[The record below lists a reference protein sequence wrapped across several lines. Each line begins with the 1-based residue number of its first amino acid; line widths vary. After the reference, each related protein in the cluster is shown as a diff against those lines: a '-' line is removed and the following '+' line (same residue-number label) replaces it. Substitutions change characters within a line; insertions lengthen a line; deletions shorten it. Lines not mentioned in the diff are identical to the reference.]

1 MKVSCLQENLSRGL
15 SIVARAVAPRSTL
28 PVLGNVLLATDQGRL
43 RLSATNLEM
52 GITCWIGAKVTED
65 GSTTVPARTF
75 VDLINTLPSQQVDM
89 DLTVRTQTLNV
100 RSGSYNNDIKCIDA
114 QDFPPMPPQE
124 IDGGLE
130 LNIGELREMI
140 SQVSFAASL
149 DDARPV
155 LTGVLLEIED
165 GEMTFAAA
173 DGFRLSVRKAHLPS
187 PATGPVKAIIPAKAL
202 SELARIL
209 GEDDKTV
216 AMLFPPIAGR
226 LSSEPRI
233 WNSFPSSS
241 KALFLTTAAL
251 SRHPSPR
258 GASSPRRNFS
268 RPAKRPIF
276 SPVKPHIQPAQY
288 STWRFD
294 FQAFERVMRATADE
308 ASPSFRPT
316 KPRPSV
322 VVALTFDRVQT
333 VLRRNG
339 RGGGSHVTNRRGA
352 LLKGL
357 LYCGPCGYSMSHTY
371 TNKGNRRYRYYV
383 CINAQKRGWQKCP
396 SKSIPAREIE
406 RFVVD
411 QIKCIGQDQELLSKT
426 LAEATSQGNA
436 RIREI
441 EAEQAALKRELGRNN
456 TETQKLIG
464 RLSCTPDEDSLETA
478 RLADLQER
486 IQMAEQRITT
496 IREEA
501 AIIERNMIDEKE
513 LSSALVAF
521 EPVWE
526 SLAPK
531 EQSRILHLLVERI
544 EYDGQDESIS
554 ITFRPS
560 GIKTLAEQFSDEIAC
575 KE

>member
-1 MKVSCLQENLSRGL
+1 MIRAATSTSATKIRCAIYTRKSTDEGLEQEFNSLDAQRESGEAYIASQQHEGWNCLPDKYDDGGFSGGNMERPALRRLLADIEAGKIDCAVVYKVDRLSRSLLDFARMLEIFERHKVSFVSVTQQFNTGTSMGRLIL
-15 SIVARAVAPRSTL
+15 
-28 PVLGNVLLATDQGRL
+28 NVLL
-43 RLSATNLEM
+43 S
-52 GITCWIGAKVTED
+52 
-65 GSTTVPARTF
+65 F
-75 VDLINTLPSQQVDM
+75 
-89 DLTVRTQTLNV
+89 
-100 RSGSYNNDIKCIDA
+100 A
-114 QDFPPMPPQE
+114 QFE
-124 IDGGLE
+124 
-130 LNIGELREMI
+130 REMI
-140 SQVSFAASL
+140 SERTRDKIAATRRKGKWSGG
-149 DDARPV
+149 RP
-155 LTGVLLEIED
+155 LLGYD
-165 GEMTFAAA
+165 VVDTK
-173 DGFRLSVRKAHLPS
+173 LSVN
-187 PATGPVKAIIPAKAL
+187 
-202 SELARIL
+202 E
-209 GEDDKTV
+209 
-216 AMLFPPIAGR
+216 
-226 LSSEPRI
+226 
-233 WNSFPSSS
+233 
-241 KALFLTTAAL
+241 
-251 SRHPSPR
+251 
-258 GASSPRRNFS
+258 
-268 RPAKRPIF
+268 
-276 SPVKPHIQPAQY
+276 
-288 STWRFD
+288 
-294 FQAFERVMRATADE
+294 DE
-308 ASPSFRPT
+308 AARVADIFKLYLEHESLIATVRELERRGWTTKEWTTRKGRVLGGRPYDKGT
-316 KPRPSV
+316 LHTLLRNV
-322 VVALTFDRVQT
+322 VYLGKIRYKDEVHEGEHEAIVDQELFDRVQT